1 MYIKD
6 MEHTTYSPMIQPSTL
21 FLARLQGWGH
31 EDGTAKVRV
40 HVALATEGEY
50 IFVAPGS
57 SQQGHRPHQV
67 VVKRDTE
74 NNLIKDTAFVLNLN
88 DCRWVHT
95 SDALRTTGRVN
106 DQTFSQMWDQV
117 EAQQA
122 A

>member
-1 MYIKD
+1 M
-6 MEHTTYSPMIQPSTL
+6 TIQPSTL

-57 SQQGHRPHQV
+57 SQQGHRSHQV
-67 VVKRDTE
+67 VVKRDTN

-95 SDALRTTGRVN
+95 SDALRTTGHVN
-106 DQTFSQMWDQV
+106 DQAFSEMWDVV
-117 EAQQA
+117 EAQA